1 MRAPPFQLPRR
12 LVLAWAGASALGA
25 LPSVQAASPPTGW
38 VQPRQ
43 PAPAFRITR
52 TDGRQV
58 PLANA
63 TAGKVTAVQLMFTG
77 CSATCP
83 LQGALFAAVA
93 ERLRRSDVQLL
104 SISIDA
110 LGDTPATLSAWQR
123 RFGMH
128 PAWSAAVSD
137 VNEVDQLAGFMKGA
151 AARQGTHTAQVFV
164 FDRTARLCFRTGDSP
179 ALAEV
184 EALLAHVADTA

>member
-1 MRAPPFQLPRR
+1 MPPLQVPRR
-12 LVLAWAGASALGA
+12 LVLAWAGASFLGA
-25 LPSVQAASPPTGW
+25 LPRAQAATPPTGW

-63 TAGKVTAVQLMFTG
+63 TAGKITAVQLMFTG

-93 ERLRRSDVQLL
+93 ERLRRTDVQLL

-164 FDRTARLCFRTGDSP
+164 FDRNARLCFRTGDSP
-179 ALAEV
+179 AIAEV
-184 EALLAHVADTA
+184 EALLAHIADTA